1 MREQY
6 NWTSRLFQSAHRG
19 SGRCGAVQ
27 GMVDTSIGSWSEVP
41 CTEEKSMTRAE
52 DTSYEFWYNRVA
64 YARSM

>member
-1 MREQY
+1 MSERY
-6 NWTSRLFQSAHRG
+6 KWTSHLFQSAQRG

-27 GMVDTSIGSWSEVP
+27 EMVDTSTGSWSEVP

-52 DTSYEFWYNRVA
+52 DTWYEFWYNRVA